1 VRFLV
6 VDDSRAM
13 QSIVKRALQKAGYRS
28 LDIKLANDGVEAL
41 EIIKVWTPDMVLSDW
56 HMPNMSGLELLAAIA
71 RQMLDVKVGFVTT
84 EASESRIQEA
94 KAAGALFVINK
105 PFSDEELLSAVTST
119 LQASTSASNHSHDE
133 VVPAELETNN
143 LDIQL
148 KLPSSETFARIVN
161 ATAHH
166 EVLVE
171 AIEPIKLEDKLMPCV
186 LGLYDDEHAKTRAII
201 VMDLRAASILGAVMC
216 GASPQEA
223 RQSIAQQTIAKN
235 LLDGCK
241 LMLTNA
247 GSMVSDSKTQ
257 RALSLRSINTIP
269 TSFPKLES
277 IYQRQEVD
285 RSDFEI
291 AVVGYGQGLMTIIAT

>member
-1 VRFLV
+1 MRFLV

-13 QSIVKRALQKAGYRS
+13 QSIVKRTLQKAGYRS

-105 PFSDEELLSAVTST
+105 PFSDEELLNAVTST
-119 LQASTSASNHSHDE
+119 LQASAAPHNNDE

-148 KLPSSETFARIVN
+148 KLPSSETFARIAN
-161 ATAHH
+161 IGARH

-171 AIEPIKLEDKLMPCV
+171 DIEPIKLEDKLMPCV
-186 LGLYDDEHAKTRAII
+186 LGLYDDEHGKTRAII
-201 VMDLRAASILGAVMC
+201 VMDLRAACILGAVMC
-216 GASPQEA
+216 GALPQEA
-223 RQSIAQQTIAKN
+223 RQAIAQQSIGKN